1 MGDDPP
7 DPPTAWELVDSE
19 METEL
24 VNDSATRG
32 AESEVAE
39 SMENLERASVLA
51 DTRNTRTFADAAVLA
66 RNDSEVKDILRI
78 VLKKTDGSASFFFS
92 DKQKGYLVFKLLDI
106 PKEKVVGIDQEDF
119 RTIRVHLNTWAEP
132 YKVAWSRRAW

>member
-1 MGDDPP
+1 MTHLT
-7 DPPTAWELVDSE
+7 PPTAWELIDSE

-78 VLKKTDGSASFFFS
+78 VLKKTDGSASFFF